1 MTLTEALTEYTAAF
15 KRDTSDVDDA
25 TWIYWGDYIN
35 KEFRRTLEG
44 VDPERYVSTQSYT
57 VSTSP
62 SSQALP
68 ATFRTVSTFG
78 CGLYYLNSDS
88 TPRGDKL
95 SMTGYGYLR
104 AGYFISGSNVTFTGI
119 NSSTPFLMR
128 FMPTIT
134 TLAAM
139 SDSLEVPAEYNLYIM
154 KAFDEIY
161 EQWDEDATLESLA
174 DFRLTRTLSE
184 LTKTI
189 PRQPTVYAL
198 MPHN

>member
-1 MTLTEALTEYTAAF
+1 MILTEALTEYTAAF
-15 KRDTSDVDDA
+15 KRDTSDIEDA

-68 ATFRTVSTFG
+68 ATFRTISTTG
-78 CGLYYLNSDS
+78 CGLYYLNPDL

-95 SMTGYGYLR
+95 SFTGYGYLR
-104 AGYFISGSNVTFTGI
+104 AGCYISGSNIVFTGI
-119 NSSTPFLMR
+119 NSSTVFLMR

-134 TLAAM
+134 TLTAM
-139 SDSLEVPAEYNLYIM
+139 SDALLIPDEYNLYIM
-154 KAFDEIY
+154 KAFDELY
-161 EQWDEDATLESLA
+161 EQWDEDPSLESLA

-198 MPHN
+198 RPHN

>member
-1 MTLTEALTEYTAAF
+1 MTLTEALTEFTAAF
-15 KRDTSDVDDA
+15 KRDTSDIEDA

-44 VDPERYVSTQSYT
+44 VDPERYISTQSYT

-68 ATFRTVSTFG
+68 ATFRTIAGLG
-78 CGLYYLNSDS
+78 CGIYYLNADA
-88 TPRGDKL
+88 TPRGDRL
-95 SMTGYGYLR
+95 PITGYASLR
-104 AGYFISGSNVTFTGI
+104 PGYFISGSNINFTGI
-119 NSSTPFLMR
+119 NSSTSFLMR

-134 TLAAM
+134 VITAM
-139 SDSLEVPAEYNLYIM
+139 SDELEIPEEYNLYIM
-154 KAFDEIY
+154 KAFDELY
-161 EQWDEDATLESLA
+161 EQWDEDPTLESLA
-174 DFRLTRTLSE
+174 DFRLTRSLSE

-198 MPHN
+198 RPHN